1 MDTAST
7 PVRIYNMFQA
17 LVRSASPSPIDVVT
31 GLAVVWA
38 ISAAIRAL
46 RKQSRTTKL
55 RGPQGSS
62 LLFGVSKEL
71 FESPDTGSMFEAWSK
86 EYGVAYE
93 LPMLLG
99 QKRIILCDPKAVAYL
114 FSRDTRSY
122 VGTPGHK
129 AAVARTIGKGLLWAE
144 GESHRRQR
152 RSMAASFNST
162 AVRNSSCAIHKTVDK
177 LKAVWQASIDA
188 NGSGSVV
195 LDVQKWMN
203 YVSLDAFGIA
213 GFSYDFG
220 SLDGK
225 PNSMIS
231 VLDAFA
237 APSTQ
242 SFWDKS
248 VLLLSNFFPFAWNVP
263 TSRGKMLDEL
273 RVRMSEICEII
284 IDNAAKE
291 QEEASNQ
298 RTSTIDSLLKAEDE
312 DSGQRITREE
322 VLAQMRVLFI
332 ASHETTASTHRR
344 SGVICP
350 VIIRSSLLVTMT
362 WALFELARH
371 PDIQTK
377 LREELLSFGGEPS
390 YDQLTTG
397 FPYLDAVVQETLRF
411 RPAAQERV
419 RQANEYDV
427 IPLSEPVQTKSGE
440 VVDSIAVERGT
451 VIGISIPCMN
461 RSEAIW
467 GPDAKVFKPE
477 RWLEPDGIT
486 KKAQEVKGHRHV
498 LTFSDGPR
506 TCIGKLFA
514 VAEIKMVILTVIK
527 NFVLEM
533 RDGPDTKVE
542 MTRGIKMRP
551 KVSGEDG
558 IKVPLRVRPYKG

>member
-1 MDTAST
+1 MDTVST
-7 PVRIYNMFQA
+7 PARIYNAFQV
-17 LVRSASPSPIDVVT
+17 LVRSASLIGVVA
-31 GLAVVWA
+31 GLAAVWA
-38 ISAAIRAL
+38 ISAAIRAIW
-46 RKQSRTTKL
+46 KQSRTTKL
-55 RGPQGSS
+55 RGPKGSGMF
-62 LLFGVSKEL
+62 FG
-71 FESPDTGSMFEAWSK
+71 
-86 EYGVAYE
+86 YGVAYE
-93 LPMLLG
+93 IPMLWG
-99 QKRIILCDPKAVAYL
+99 QKRIILCDPKAVAYF

-122 VGTPGHK
+122 VGTPAHK

-152 RSMAASFNST
+152 RSMAPSFNAT
-162 AVRNSSCAIHKTVDK
+162 AVRKLSPAIHKTVDK
-177 LKAVWQASIDA
+177 LKVAWQASIDA

-213 GFSYDFG
+213 GFSYDFD
-220 SLDGK
+220 SLGGT

-237 APSTQ
+237 APSASQ

-248 VLLLSNFFPFAWNVP
+248 VLFLSNFFPFALNVP

-273 RVRMSEICEII
+273 RARMSEICELL
-284 IDNAAKE
+284 IDNATKE
-291 QEEASNQ
+291 QEGASNEQ
-298 RTSTIDSLLKAEDE
+298 VPTIGLLLKAEDE

-332 ASHETTASTHRR
+332 ASYETTA
-344 SGVICP
+344 I
-350 VIIRSSLLVTMT
+350 TMT
-362 WALFELARH
+362 WALFELAWH

-390 YDQLTTG
+390 YDQLSTG

-419 RQANEYDV
+419 RQANEDDV
-427 IPLSEPVQTKSGE
+427 IPLSAPVRTKSGE

-461 RSEAIW
+461 RSVAIW
-467 GPDAKVFKPE
+467 GPDAKVFRPE
-477 RWLEPDGIT
+477 RWLESDGIT
-486 KKAQEVKGHRHV
+486 KKAQEVKGHRHL

-514 VAEIKMVILTVIK
+514 VAEVKILLLVLVK

-551 KVSGEDG
+551 KVAGEDG
-558 IKVPLRVRPYKG
+558 IKVPLRIKPYKG